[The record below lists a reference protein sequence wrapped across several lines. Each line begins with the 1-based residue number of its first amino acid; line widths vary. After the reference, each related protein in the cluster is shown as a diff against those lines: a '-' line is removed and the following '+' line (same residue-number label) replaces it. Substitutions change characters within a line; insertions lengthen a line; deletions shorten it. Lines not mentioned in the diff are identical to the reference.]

1 MEERLV
7 EVQEERAIVVQEELE
22 AVDKV
27 NKNEVP
33 SNALKGLDRQVRSTA
48 QSSIEQS

>member
-33 SNALKGLDRQVRSTA
+33 SNTLKGLDRQVRSTA
-48 QSSIEQS
+48 RSSIEQS